1 MSNLQTITDGAS
13 ESIEGLD
20 GLLRG
25 GERLGERTCE
35 EERRWRCLGERRF
48 GRPCA
53 DDQTGPVGASL
64 TRMESS
70 SPSTATSPNLRRG
83 GFTDVHNAS
92 GEAVPTCT
100 FVLADLT
107 FWFDS

>member
-20 GLLRG
+20 GLLRS
-25 GERLGERTCE
+25 GERSGERQ
-35 EERRWRCLGERRF
+35 F
-48 GRPCA
+48 GRPSA

-92 GEAVPTCT
+92 GEAAPTCT
-100 FVLADLT
+100 FVAADLT